1 MTNEPTQR
9 SESTS
14 RWTKFSMVVGLACI
28 LVGIVITSLAQG
40 RSELIG
46 VANAI
51 GYLGLALVLVFFFIQ
66 ITVD

>member
-1 MTNEPTQR
+1 
-9 SESTS
+9 
-14 RWTKFSMVVGLACI
+14 MVVGLACI